1 MRDEA
6 QSDVQKIGGEYG
18 EIREGAGLDI
28 SSLISFI
35 ERHVPSIK
43 MPLNVKQFKFGQSN
57 PTYFLTDSNG
67 VKFVLRKKPAGALL
81 SPTAHAVEREYKVLK
96 AIYDHNKKSTTL
108 LDARVPVPEP
118 IVLCEDPSVLGTSFY
133 IMEFLDGRIFTDVRM
148 PEVSMNEKRELW
160 LAAIR
165 ALGALSSL
173 DPDELGLSTLA
184 ARTPYFPRQVKSMS
198 AVQVAQSKAIDPDT
212 QKPVGP
218 IPGSDSM
225 ILYYKS
231 NFPDESRTGS
241 RIVHGDYK
249 IDNIIFHPTE
259 SRVIGILDWELC
271 TVSWVLYCYH
281 LNHG

>member
-1 MRDEA
+1 MRDE
-6 QSDVQKIGGEYG
+6 SSSKLPKIGGEYG
-18 EIREGAGLDI
+18 DIREGARLNI
-28 SSLISFI
+28 SALTSYV
-35 ERHVPSIK
+35 EQYAPSIQT
-43 MPLNVKQFKFGQSN
+43 PLNVKQFKFGQSN
-57 PTYFLTDSNG
+57 PTYFLTDSNA
-67 VKFVLRKKPAGALL
+67 VKFVLRKKPAGTLL

-96 AIYDHNKKSTTL
+96 AIHDHNKRSTTHP
-108 LDARVPVPEP
+108 DARVPVPEP
-118 IVLCEDPSVLGTSFY
+118 IVLCEDTSVLGTPFY

-148 PEVSMNEKRELW
+148 PEVSMNDKRELW

-184 ARTPYFPRQVKSMS
+184 ARTPYFPRQVKSMG
-198 AVQVAQSKAIDPDT
+198 AVQVAQSKAVDPDT
-212 QKPVGP
+212 QKPVGS

-225 ILYYKS
+225 ILYYRS

-259 SRVIGILDWELC
+259 ARVIGILDWELC
-271 TVSWVLYCYH
+271 TLGSPVR
-281 LNHG
+281 